1 VNTHRLYRSR
11 YDKQLAGVAGGMAEY
26 LELDPTLVR
35 ILWILSVFLGG
46 FTILLYI
53 ILAFI
58 VPLAPVAAVP
68 GPSWAPGGPSGGWGP
83 GWAPAATP
91 GGAPGAA
98 EGETGSQGGIQ
109 GGTEGG
115 DTTAALAD
123 ASPTQGWNA
132 AQAGWVD
139 PAWTAGQGWSA
150 PNQGADPATDRRRGP
165 GAAVY
170 VGVLLVV
177 FGTIALADAVIP
189 GLSGISLA
197 PALLVALGVA
207 LMIGAIR
214 RPADEA

>member
-46 FTILLYI
+46 FTILLYV

-58 VPLAPVAAVP
+58 VPLAPVVAP
-68 GPSWAPGGPSGGWGP
+68 GPSWAPGGPAGGWGP
-83 GWAPAATP
+83 GGAWAPAGPPADPGVGTTADVSPTESWNASQAGWADPTGAGNP
-91 GGAPGAA
+91 GGAW
-98 EGETGSQGGIQ
+98 TGSQG
-109 GGTEGG
+109 
-115 DTTAALAD
+115 
-123 ASPTQGWNA
+123 
-132 AQAGWVD
+132 
-139 PAWTAGQGWSA
+139 WTA
-150 PNQGADPATDRRRGP
+150 PVPDATADRRRGP

-170 VGVLLVV
+170 IGVLLVV

-189 GLSGISLA
+189 GLAGISLA
-197 PALLVALGVA
+197 PVLLVALGAA
-207 LMIGAIR
+207 LLIGSIR